1 MASAKLKLKELLV
14 RNKFM
19 WTAVFLLWIKTYV
32 IYKVGFRISSEK
44 LLQEFLLFINPLSSA
59 VFLLGFC
66 LFFRGK
72 LKYIMVIL
80 VSLFATIVL
89 YGNLVYYRFFSD
101 FLTWPVLFQTGNAKD
116 LQGSVFELMSP
127 LDLFLLVDVMILL
140 ILFLKSKRPVAETIK
155 YEKIGLFATAL
166 LLFIVNLTIAQIERP
181 QLLTRAFDREMLVKN
196 IGTFNYH
203 IYDAFIQSK
212 AKTQRV
218 FASSSDILEVRNYTM
233 SNYKKPDATMFGIAQ
248 DKNII
253 LISME
258 SIQSFVINKEVD
270 GEEITPFLNNLIK
283 DSYYFENFYHQT
295 SQGKTSDSEFLVD
308 NSLFGKDSG
317 AVFFTHSGNEYNA
330 LPEILKSKDYY
341 TSVMHANNKSFWN
354 RDLMYEALGY
364 DHFFDIASYEVTD
377 ENSIGWG
384 LKDADFFEQ
393 SIAHLKSQPTPFYTK
408 FITLTNHFPFEL
420 SEEDQFIDE
429 LDTNSRTLNQ
439 YVTTVRYMDY
449 ALEVFFDRLKAEGLY
464 ENAVFILYG
473 DHYGISDYHN
483 KAMSMFL
490 EKEEITP
497 FDSVQLQRVPMY
509 IHIPGHVNNK
519 TLQTVSGQIDVK
531 PTILHMLGIED
542 RNEIQFGTDLFS
554 PYRKSFVVLR
564 DGSFVTDTHVYTKDT
579 CYLKN
584 TGEEV
589 EMTYCEPYRQKAKLD
604 LHYSDKMIYGDL
616 LRFDLDN

>member
-1 MASAKLKLKELLV
+1 MEMAIAKLKELLV

-32 IYKVGFRISSEK
+32 IYKVGFKISSEK

-59 VFLLGFC
+59 VLLIGFC
-66 LFFRGK
+66 LFFRGQ
-72 LKYIMVIL
+72 LKNVMVIL
-80 VSLFATIVL
+80 LSLLATVVL

-127 LDLFLLVDVMILL
+127 LDLFLLVDIIILITL
-140 ILFLKSKRPVAETIK
+140 YLKNKRPMVETIK

-248 DKNII
+248 EKNII

-258 SIQSFVINKEVD
+258 SIQSFVINKQVN

-308 NSLFGKDSG
+308 NSLFGKNSG

-330 LPEILKSKDYY
+330 LPEILKNKGYY

-354 RDLMYEALGY
+354 RDLMYNALGY
-364 DHFFDIASYEVTD
+364 DHFFDIASYEVNE

-384 LKDADFFEQ
+384 LKDAAFFEQ
-393 SIAHLKSQPTPFYTK
+393 SIAHLQSQPTPFFTK

-420 SEEDQFIDE
+420 SEEDQFIDQ
-429 LDTNSRTLNQ
+429 LDTNSRTLNR

-449 ALEVFFDRLKAEGLY
+449 AIEVFFERLKAEGLY
-464 ENAVFILYG
+464 ENTIFILYG

-497 FDSVQLQRVPMY
+497 LDSVQLQRVPMY
-509 IHIPGHVNNK
+509 IHIPGHQHNR

-531 PTILHMLGIED
+531 PTIMHMLGIED
-542 RNEIQFGTDLFS
+542 RNDIQFGTDLFS

-564 DGSFVTDTHVYTKDT
+564 DGSFVTNTHVFTNDT
-579 CYLKN
+579 CYLKS

-589 EMTYCEPYRQKAKLD
+589 ETTYCEPFTQKAKLD
-604 LHYSDKMIYGDL
+604 LYYSDKMIYGDL